1 MPFKDNVALTV
12 LPLKSKLKKEE
23 FDLFESL
30 VTDLDNARIVP
41 QNGDVIVISSKYVAN
56 SQGRVLEYNK
66 VVPSS
71 DAEKI
76 GKKFH
81 MKSNM
86 AEIILR
92 ESDKIFGGIPGF
104 VITSSDNIMAP
115 NAGID
120 KSNTQSGTIVLYPN
134 EPYQGA
140 EHLRRKFLLK
150 YNIHVGIIIADSRLM
165 PGRVGTVGV
174 AISCSGIEP
183 TTDLRG
189 QKDLYGNS
197 LKVTFQAV
205 ADDLASIA
213 NLKMGEGSD
222 ATPCALIR
230 DSQARLTSRKIG
242 ENEMAISY
250 EQCVYVRGLGMRN

>member
-1 MPFKDNVALTV
+1 MVLTV
-12 LPLKSKLKKEE
+12 LPLKSTLKRES
-23 FDLFESL
+23 FDLFESII
-30 VTDLDNARIVP
+30 TDLENACVVP

-56 SQGRVLEYNK
+56 SQGRVIEYNK
-66 VVPSS
+66 IIPSP
-71 DAEKI
+71 DAEYI
-76 GKKFH
+76 GRKFH
-81 MKSNM
+81 IKPNI

-92 ESDKIFGGIPGF
+92 ESDTIFGGIPGF

-120 KSNTQSGTIVLYPN
+120 KSNTKNGTIVLYPN
-134 EPYQGA
+134 EPYHEA
-140 EHLRRKFLLK
+140 EHLRRKFLLR
-150 YNIHVGIIIADSRLM
+150 YNVHVGVIIADSRLM

-183 TTDLRG
+183 TSDLRG
-189 QKDLYGNS
+189 ERDLYGNV

-213 NLKMGEGSD
+213 NLRMGEGSD
-222 ATPCALIR
+222 ATPCVLIR
-230 DSQARLTSRKIG
+230 SSDAKLTDRKIE

-250 EQCVYVRGLGMRN
+250 EQCVYVRGLGMRI

>member
-1 MPFKDNVALTV
+1 MSLTV
-12 LPLKSKLKKEE
+12 LPVKSTLKKEP
-23 FDLFESL
+23 FDLFESI
-30 VTDLDNARIVP
+30 VTDLENASIIP
-41 QNGDVIVISSKYVAN
+41 LNGDVIVISSKYVAN
-56 SQGRVLEYNK
+56 SQGRIIEYNK
-66 VVPSS
+66 VVPSP
-71 DAEKI
+71 DAEDI

-81 MKSNM
+81 IKPNI

-92 ESDKIFGGIPGF
+92 ESDTIFGGIPGF

-120 KSNTQSGTIVLYPN
+120 KSNTKNGTIVLYPN
-134 EPYQGA
+134 EPYHGA

-150 YNIHVGIIIADSRLM
+150 YNVHIGIIIADSRLM

-183 TTDLRG
+183 ISDLRG
-189 QKDLYGNS
+189 ERDLYGNV

-213 NLKMGEGSD
+213 NLKMGEGAD
-222 ATPCALIR
+222 ATPCVLIR
-230 DSQARLTSRKIG
+230 NSNVRLTDRKIG

-250 EQCVYVRGLGMRN
+250 EQCVYVRGLGMRI

>member
-1 MPFKDNVALTV
+1 MPLTI
-12 LPLKSKLKKEE
+12 LPIKSTLKKEQ
-23 FDLFESL
+23 FDLFESIAD
-30 VTDLDNARIVP
+30 DLKNAEIMP
-41 QNGDVIVISSKYVAN
+41 QNGDVLVISSKYVAN
-56 SQGRVLEYNK
+56 SQGRILEYEK
-66 VVPSS
+66 VIPSL

-81 MKSNM
+81 MKPKM

-120 KSNTQSGTIVLYPN
+120 KSNTQSGTVVLYPN
-134 EPYQGA
+134 DPYLVS

-150 YNIHVGIIIADSRLM
+150 YSIHVGIIITDSRLM
-165 PGRVGTVGV
+165 PGRVGTVGI

-183 TTDLRG
+183 TSDLRG
-189 QKDLYGNS
+189 EKDLYGNV
-197 LKVTFQAV
+197 LKVTFQAI

-222 ATPCALIR
+222 VTPCILIR
-230 DSQARLTSRKIG
+230 DSDVRLTDRKIR
-242 ENEMAISY
+242 EDDMAISY
-250 EQCVYVRGLGMRN
+250 EQCVYVRGLGTAI

>member
-1 MPFKDNVALTV
+1 MPLTV
-12 LPLKSKLKKEE
+12 LPIKSTLKKEQ
-23 FDLFESL
+23 FDLFESI
-30 VTDLDNARIVP
+30 VTDLEGSGISP
-41 QNGDVIVISSKYVAN
+41 QNGDVFVISSKYVAN

-76 GKKFH
+76 GKRFR
-81 MKSNM
+81 MKPNI

-92 ESDKIFGGIPGF
+92 ESDVIFGGIPGF
-104 VITSSDNIMAP
+104 VITSADNIMAP

-120 KSNTQSGTIVLYPN
+120 KSNTKNGTLVLYPN
-134 EPYQGA
+134 EPYLAA

-150 YNIHVGIIIADSRLM
+150 YSTHVGIIIADSRLM

-174 AISCSGIEP
+174 AIACSGIEP
-183 TTDLRG
+183 TSDLRG
-189 QKDLYGNS
+189 EKDLYGNS

-222 ATPCALIR
+222 ATPCVIVR
-230 DSQARLTSRKIG
+230 DSNAKLTDRKIH

-250 EQCVYVRGLGMRN
+250 EQCVYVRGLGMRI

>member
-1 MPFKDNVALTV
+1 MPLTV
-12 LPLKSKLKKEE
+12 LPIKSTLKKEQ
-23 FDLFESL
+23 FDLFESI
-30 VTDLDNARIVP
+30 VSDLKNSEITP
-41 QNGDVIVISSKYVAN
+41 QTGDVLVISSKYVAN
-56 SQGRVLEYNK
+56 SQGRILEYEK
-66 VVPSS
+66 IMPSL

-81 MKSNM
+81 MKSKM

-120 KSNTQSGTIVLYPN
+120 KSNTQSGTVVLYPN
-134 EPYQGA
+134 DPYLVS
-140 EHLRRKFLLK
+140 EHLRRKFLLM
-150 YNIHVGIIIADSRLM
+150 YNIHVGIIITDSRLM
-165 PGRVGTVGV
+165 PGRIGTVGI

-183 TTDLRG
+183 TSDLRG
-189 QKDLYGNS
+189 EKDLYGNV
-197 LKVTFQAV
+197 LKVTFQAI

-222 ATPCALIR
+222 VTPCVLIR
-230 DSQARLTSRKIG
+230 DSDVRLTDRKIRG
-242 ENEMAISY
+242 EDMAISY
-250 EQCVYVRGLGMRN
+250 EQCVYVRGLGASN

>member
-1 MPFKDNVALTV
+1 MPLTV
-12 LPLKSKLKKEE
+12 LPVKSTLKKEQ

-30 VTDLDNARIVP
+30 VTDLENANLVP
-41 QNGDVIVISSKYVAN
+41 VDGDVLVISSKYVAN
-56 SQGRVLEYNK
+56 AQGRVLEYDK
-66 VVPSS
+66 VIPSS
-71 DAEKI
+71 DAEDISERFHIRPKI
-76 GKKFH
+76 
-81 MKSNM
+81 

-92 ESDKIFGGIPGF
+92 ESDTIFGGIPGF

-120 KSNTQSGTIVLYPN
+120 KSNTQNGTVVLYPN
-134 EPYQGA
+134 EPYIVA

-150 YNIHVGIIIADSRLM
+150 YNTHVGIIITDSRLM

-183 TTDLRG
+183 TSDLRG
-189 QKDLYGNS
+189 EKDLYGNA
-197 LKVTFQAV
+197 LKVTFQAI

-222 ATPCALIR
+222 ATPCVLIR
-230 DSQARLTSRKIG
+230 DSHVRLTDRKIR
-242 ENEMAISY
+242 EDDMAISY
-250 EQCVYVRGLGMRN
+250 EQCVYVRGLGTRI

>member
-1 MPFKDNVALTV
+1 MSLTV
-12 LPLKSKLKKEE
+12 LPIKSTLKKTE
-23 FDLFESL
+23 FDLFSSL
-30 VTDLDNARIVP
+30 VTDLENSNIIP
-41 QNGDVIVISSKYVAN
+41 SNGDVLVISSKYVAN

-76 GKKFH
+76 GKRFR
-81 MKSNM
+81 MKPNM
-86 AEIILR
+86 TEIILR
-92 ESDKIFGGIPGF
+92 ESDVIFGGIPGF

-120 KSNTQSGTIVLYPN
+120 KSNTKNGTIVLYPN
-134 EPYQGA
+134 EPYLVA
-140 EHLRRKFLLK
+140 EHLRRKFILK
-150 YNIHVGIIIADSRLM
+150 YNIHIGIIIADSRLM

-174 AISCSGIEP
+174 AISCAGIEP
-183 TTDLRG
+183 TSDLRG
-189 QKDLYGNS
+189 ERDLYGNS

-222 ATPCALIR
+222 VTPCVLIR
-230 DSQARLTSRKIG
+230 NSDAKLTNRKIR

-250 EQCVYVRGLGMRN
+250 EQCVYVRGLGMRI

>member
-1 MPFKDNVALTV
+1 MPLTV
-12 LPLKSKLKKEE
+12 LPIKSTLKKEQ

-30 VTDLDNARIVP
+30 MTDLESSTMTP
-41 QNGDVIVISSKYVAN
+41 LEGDVLVISSKYIAN

-66 VVPSS
+66 VMPSF

-76 GKKFH
+76 GKRFR
-81 MKSNM
+81 MKPSM

-92 ESDKIFGGIPGF
+92 ESDIIFGGIPGF

-120 KSNTQSGTIVLYPN
+120 KSNTKSGTIVLYPN
-134 EPYQGA
+134 EPYLVA

-150 YNIHVGIIIADSRLM
+150 FNVHVGIIIADSRLM

-174 AISCSGIEP
+174 AIACSGIEP
-183 TTDLRG
+183 TSDLRG
-189 QKDLYGNS
+189 EKDLYGNS

-222 ATPCALIR
+222 ATPCVLVR
-230 DSQARLTSRKIG
+230 DSNAILTDRKIR
-242 ENEMAISY
+242 EDEMAISY
-250 EQCVYVRGLGMRN
+250 EQCVYVRGLGMRI

>member
-1 MPFKDNVALTV
+1 MSLTV
-12 LPLKSKLKKEE
+12 LPVKSTLKKEQ

-30 VTDLDNARIVP
+30 VTDLENSGISP
-41 QNGDVIVISSKYVAN
+41 LNGDVIVISSKYVAN

-66 VVPSS
+66 VVPSI

-76 GKKFH
+76 GKRFR
-81 MKSNM
+81 MKPNM

-92 ESDKIFGGIPGF
+92 ESDVIFGGIPGF

-120 KSNTQSGTIVLYPN
+120 KSNTKSGTVVLYPN
-134 EPYQGA
+134 EPYVTA

-150 YNIHVGIIIADSRLM
+150 NNVHLGIIIADSRLM

-174 AISCSGIEP
+174 AISCAGIEP
-183 TTDLRG
+183 TVDLRG
-189 QKDLYGNS
+189 EKDLHGNS

-222 ATPCALIR
+222 ATPCVLIR
-230 DSQARLTSRKIG
+230 DSSARLTNRKIQ

-250 EQCVYVRGLGMRN
+250 EQCVYVRGLGMRI

>member
-1 MPFKDNVALTV
+1 MPLTV
-12 LPLKSKLKKEE
+12 LPVKSTLKKEQ

-30 VTDLDNARIVP
+30 VTDLDNVGMIPR
-41 QNGDVIVISSKYVAN
+41 NGDVIVISSKYVAN
-56 SQGRVLEYNK
+56 SQGRVLEFGK
-66 VVPSS
+66 VVPSH
-71 DAEKI
+71 DAEKM

-81 MKSNM
+81 MKPKI

-92 ESDKIFGGIPGF
+92 ESDTIFGGIPGF

-120 KSNTQSGTIVLYPN
+120 KSNTQSGTVVLYPN
-134 EPYQGA
+134 EPYIVA

-150 YNIHVGIIIADSRLM
+150 NNAHIGIIIIDSRLM

-183 TTDLRG
+183 TSDLRG
-189 QKDLYGNS
+189 EKDLYGNT
-197 LKVTFQAV
+197 LKVTFQAI

-222 ATPCALIR
+222 VTPCVLIR
-230 DSQARLTSRKIG
+230 DSDARLTDRKIR
-242 ENEMAISY
+242 ENDMAISY
-250 EQCVYVRGLGMRN
+250 EQCVYVRGLGTRI

>member
-1 MPFKDNVALTV
+1 MPLTV
-12 LPLKSKLKKEE
+12 LPIKSTLKKEQ

-30 VTDLDNARIVP
+30 VTDLENSSMIP
-41 QNGDVIVISSKYVAN
+41 LEGDVLVISSKYIAN

-66 VVPSS
+66 VVPSF

-76 GKKFH
+76 GKRFR
-81 MKSNM
+81 MKSNI

-92 ESDKIFGGIPGF
+92 ESDIIFGGITGF

-120 KSNTQSGTIVLYPN
+120 KSNTKSGTIVLYPN
-134 EPYQGA
+134 EPYLVA

-150 YNIHVGIIIADSRLM
+150 FNVHVGIIIADSRLM

-174 AISCSGIEP
+174 AIACSGIEP
-183 TTDLRG
+183 TSDLRG
-189 QKDLYGNS
+189 EKDLYGNS

-222 ATPCALIR
+222 ATPCVLVR
-230 DSQARLTSRKIG
+230 DSNAILTDRKIR
-242 ENEMAISY
+242 EDEMAISY
-250 EQCVYVRGLGMRN
+250 EQCVYVRGLGMRI